1 MSRALESF
9 HMTPGSQALLP
20 LQSFGIE
27 LHGTY
32 LIWKV
37 LEGRGLCCMSYYFL

>member
-9 HMTPGSQALLP
+9 HMTPGSQALRP

-32 LIWKV
+32 LLSGRFWKAGAFAV
-37 LEGRGLCCMSYYFL
+37 